1 MNIGKLDLAV
11 GVDDKKLKK
20 QLSTIA
26 KYIEKATSAFAE
38 LNAEIEK
45 AKIAGL
51 NLNIELKRVDK
62 KWYQFWK

>member
-1 MNIGKLDLAV
+1 MNIGNLNLAV

-20 QLSTIA
+20 QLSTIT
-26 KYIEKATSAFAE
+26 KSIEKATNAFTE

-45 AKIAGL
+45 AKIVGL
-51 NLNIELKRVDK
+51 NLNIELKRIEK

>member
-1 MNIGKLDLAV
+1 MNIGNLNLAV

-20 QLSTIA
+20 QLSTIT
-26 KYIEKATSAFAE
+26 KSIEKATNAFTE

-45 AKIAGL
+45 AKIVGL
-51 NLNIELKRVDK
+51 NLNIELKRVNK

>member
-1 MNIGKLDLAV
+1 MNIGNLNLAV
-11 GVDDKKLKK
+11 GVDDKKLRK
-20 QLSTIA
+20 QLSTIT
-26 KYIEKATSAFAE
+26 KSIEKATNAFTE

-51 NLNIELKRVDK
+51 NLNIELKRVNK

>member
-1 MNIGKLDLAV
+1 MNIGNLNLAV

-20 QLSTIA
+20 QLSTIT
-26 KYIEKATSAFAE
+26 KSIEKATNAFAE
-38 LNAEIEK
+38 LNTEIEK

-51 NLNIELKRVDK
+51 NLNIELKRIDK

>member
-1 MNIGKLDLAV
+1 MKTGSLNLAV

-20 QLSTIA
+20 QLSTIT
-26 KYIEKATSAFAE
+26 KSIQKATSAFTE

-45 AKIAGL
+45 ANIVGL
-51 NLNIELKRVDK
+51 NLNIELKRIDK